1 MKKELLVFT
10 SMAIM
15 LTGCSKSSEPAVT
28 STEPYLLIPTTTEP
42 ITSTSI
48 PTDSEYVN
56 PQYVEPVVVDSFCM
70 ETDLLDEW
78 GNVAY
83 EEHENIKVR
92 MLVWSNGRITA
103 ASFFDPISV
112 GGYPRYDGS
121 DSTDGGFQIQGKF
134 VIKCLPGSP

>member
-1 MKKELLVFT
+1 MKKKLLVFT
-10 SMAIM
+10 SIAVM
-15 LTGCSKSSEPAVT
+15 LTGCNQSSEPAVT

-56 PQYVEPVVVDSFCM
+56 PQYVAPVVVDSFCM

-83 EEHENIKVR
+83 EEHKNKEVR
-92 MLVWSNGRITA
+92 MLVWSNGTITA
-103 ASFFDPISV
+103 ASFFDSISV

-121 DSTDGGFQIQGKF
+121 DGTDGAFQIPGKF
-134 VIKCLPGSP
+134 VIECIPGSP